1 MSYYHTLEYYQE
13 QIAQAEK
20 KYIEIMKG
28 DNAASVLMK
37 WFVEND
43 ITEIFYPISWTEK
56 TNTLEGF
63 VELYQQLWWCLY
75 DDGSLIFMDTD
86 RGPIIYF
93 DCGLNFSEELPEEL
107 PINSIWCHTVQ
118 VKGLVDSSVGY
129 VWGFMKAWEERHA
142 YWIED
147 RNRFKP
153 WIPWTTYQKNFTG
166 DEY

>member
-43 ITEIFYPISWTEK
+43 ITEIFYPLSWTEK

-93 DCGLNFSEELPEEL
+93 GCRLNYPEQLPKELQNL
-107 PINSIWCHTVQ
+107 SINKRLNVR
-118 VKGLVDSSVGY
+118 GLVNSSLEY

-147 RNRFKP
+147 RNRFKQ